1 MGDVDTLVQKVS
13 TDPGFV
19 KELSNAPEATLKKN
33 NLSVSDDLLNT
44 IKEMDESGLR
54 ELAKNYSSDKAAC

>member
-13 TDPGFV
+13 TNPGFV
-19 KELSNAPEATLKKN
+19 KELSSNPEATLKKN
-33 NLSVSDDLLNT
+33 NISVSDDLLNT